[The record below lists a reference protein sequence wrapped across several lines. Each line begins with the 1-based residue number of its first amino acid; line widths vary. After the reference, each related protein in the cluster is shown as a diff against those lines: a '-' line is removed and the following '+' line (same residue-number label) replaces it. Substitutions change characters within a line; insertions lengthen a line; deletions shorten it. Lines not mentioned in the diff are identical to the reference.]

1 MTAGTIFIKNIYYM
15 LAYVLDKD
23 YLGAS
28 EPEAGFENGAD
39 LFAFV
44 LSKLLGYQ
52 IKHGLARQY
61 VEQAQDLRTVR
72 GKIDLAATL
81 RHRQA
86 RRTEIACV
94 ADELTENNPPNQI
107 IKTAAQILIRYASLA
122 TTPSV
127 TKKAPALF

>member
-23 YLGAS
+23 YLGARDFI

-61 VEQAQDLRTVR
+61 VEQAQDLRTR
-72 GKIDLAATL
+72 
-81 RHRQA
+81 A
-86 RRTEIACV
+86 R
-94 ADELTENNPPNQI
+94 
-107 IKTAAQILIRYASLA
+107 
-122 TTPSV
+122 
-127 TKKAPALF
+127 